1 MSALCRRS
9 LVLFL
14 SLGLVCG
21 LRAQD
26 SQTVPV
32 PPTVSNKTLPQI
44 VRLSLVDGDVR
55 VSRGKLG
62 VKATGETWEKAQ
74 VDLPIEGGFSLVT
87 GTGGRAEIEF
97 EDASTMYLGEN
108 SVLSFGKLT
117 SKGGET
123 HSAVELV
130 SGALTLNVYP
140 NKGDLFTVASP
151 TDQMEVGYP
160 DHALARVNS
169 YLDGMG
175 ITVFERT
182 TMKLGKLGVQFPAG
196 KMVVLRDGVVVAGP
210 SNRRGPTTFTGF
222 DAWVVERIA
231 ARKTAMMAAMK
242 ESGINAPL
250 PGLADLEGQGH
261 FFDCAPYGRCWE
273 PTNGWTPTV
282 AAPASSIEASPVQA
296 GSAQTVSV
304 TALAAQQAQQP
315 VQSKPGAGA
324 TVQSPYDQDYFP
336 CADRLFPDWWLRPH
350 YGGAGLYPA
359 GYAYGYPW
367 EWAVCHSG
375 SWIHRE
381 KRYVWVAERHRHH
394 HAPLRWVKVN
404 GRTAY
409 VPVHPKDQK
418 GQPPIN
424 LKYGLF
430 AVKTETD
437 KGSVERIAYDPAA
450 PVKVLAGIPKE
461 FDKPSF
467 APLAAAEAPKVEA
480 RYVGQ
485 AYLPSSFLSR
495 GHSSEI
501 SFDHKSQ
508 SFVVS
513 HQETQGGKSVM
524 VSQALGGGPAAAH
537 GGGSMGPSHG
547 GGGFSGG
554 GGGGGGTSH
563 AGGGGFSGGGGGGGG
578 HSSGGG
584 GGASSGGGGSSGGGA
599 SHHL

>member
-1 MSALCRRS
+1 MRVIFRCSLIVFFLCFG
-9 LVLFL
+9 V
-14 SLGLVCG
+14 VCW
-21 LRAQD
+21 LRAQEGEPT
-26 SQTVPV
+26 QA

-55 VSRGKLG
+55 VSRGKPG
-62 VKATGETWEKAQ
+62 VKATGETWENAE
-74 VDLPIEGGFSLVT
+74 VNLPIEGGFSLVT
-87 GTGGRAEIEF
+87 GGGGRAEIEF

-130 SGALTLNVYP
+130 SGALTVNVHP
-140 NKGDLFTVASP
+140 NKGDLFSVATP
-151 TDQMEVGYP
+151 TDSMKVIYP
-160 DHALARVNS
+160 DHALLRVNS

-175 ITVFERT
+175 ITALEQT
-182 TMKLGKLGVQFPAG
+182 TLDLGKTATPYPVG
-196 KMVVLRDGVVVAGP
+196 KMVVFRDGEMVVRP
-210 SNRRGPTTFTGF
+210 SPRGAPTTLTGF
-222 DAWVVERIA
+222 DAWVVDRIA
-231 ARKTAMMAAMK
+231 ARQTAMMAAMK
-242 ESGINAPL
+242 ESGVNAPVA
-250 PGLADLEGQGH
+250 GLADLEGQGH

-273 PTNGWTPTV
+273 PASVPATTV
-282 AAPASSIEASPVQA
+282 EAAPVQA
-296 GSAQTVSV
+296 SSAQTVGVS
-304 TALAAQQAQQP
+304 ALAGQP
-315 VQSKPGAGA
+315 VGLKPAAGQGSQ
-324 TVQSPYDQDYFP
+324 VQPAYEDDYFP
-336 CADRLFPDWWLRPH
+336 CADRMFPDWWLRH
-350 YGGAGLYPA
+350 SGVYPA
-359 GYAYGYPW
+359 GYMYGRPW
-367 EWAVCHSG
+367 EWAVCHTG

-381 KRYVWVAERHRHH
+381 RRYVWVADRHRHH

-409 VPVHPKDQK
+409 VPVHPRDQK

-430 AVKTETD
+430 AVKAETD
-437 KGSVERIAYDPAA
+437 KGSVERVAYDPVA
-450 PVKVLAGIPKE
+450 PVKVLAGMPKE

-467 APLAAAEAPKVEA
+467 APLPAAEPPKVEA

-513 HQETQGGKSVM
+513 RQEMQGGKSVM
-524 VSQALGGGPAAAH
+524 VSQALGGGPGAAH

-554 GGGGGGTSH
+554 GGGGGASH
-563 AGGGGFSGGGGGGGG
+563 GGGGGFSGGGGGGGS
-578 HSSGGG
+578 HGGG
-584 GGASSGGGGSSGGGA
+584 GGGGSSSGASSAGSSGGGA
-599 SHHL
+599 SGGGKH